1 MGDDDSKRSR
11 LKSKW
16 NRILKPRRDPSE
28 NEVLNNVD
36 AAFNPDALPEFA
48 LSSDVADFLK
58 PSTDKARPKLDI
70 AIATRW
76 PSSHEV
82 RSASYRTDVRNVN
95 GWSKPRRREGLTAT
109 FARTAPDIIG
119 HGGDATLDPTSEI
132 GRLRSRRQRSVSDV
146 PLVEPGQS
154 GQQPR
159 QAQAVDRRPTEA
171 RPSGPLRA
179 QTSLGEVSAPLER
192 LHLTGDGSF
201 LNPEQPRSTAR
212 ERSSGSPSSTL
223 KYNAMR
229 ASEGL
234 TLRRASMVP
243 EHSDDD
249 QSSVRSSETGGF
261 SQHTTESPE
270 IRIHEAASPFSPDGP
285 SPFADPKYFRRRSR
299 DVSPASRHTSELQK
313 SPDGAQSPYT
323 GTVVS
328 PPAQQYIPYKPAAP
342 LTLTQN
348 TLSDQ
353 RSHSSERSRPSSS
366 QSNHSISRRPVPS
379 SRTSPAAAETALQDF
394 ATRIS
399 HMSGVF
405 RLTAEKARPSSQC
418 TPTAWLRAALWW
430 YIHGKLGLETLLAR
444 RPRTPGSQPL
454 PEHLTQA
461 HVDLAKAYWV
471 LTEPLAA
478 FSHSLQ
484 ATSVTLTSS
493 DTQNHEIIHRSC
505 STLLAYFTSLTA
517 SLARANILPPTD
529 SLIQGQD
536 TTIWLSSPALDPHA
550 IKALSLRDRVDPLTA
565 LPLGDTQDSKFCGRY
580 MGQLAIYTMETVGRS
595 EKMPCIISLLRDKID
610 GRICIIIAGQSE
622 EISLRFGQ
630 SKARNG
636 IPWEQTKWRPD
647 LAALGCRSQDGW
659 FVDVTLG
666 RRDYDSLYAGVHGS
680 SGQADSTTISR

>member
-28 NEVLNNVD
+28 NEVVSNVD
-36 AAFNPDALPEFA
+36 TASNPDALPEFA

-58 PSTDKARPKLDI
+58 PSTEKARPKLDI

-95 GWSKPRRREGLTAT
+95 GWSKPRRREGLSVA
-109 FARTAPDIIG
+109 FARAAPEIIG

-132 GRLRSRRQRSVSDV
+132 GRLQSRRQRSVSNAPPRVGSASESRPYAEPVARQRPEDPR
-146 PLVEPGQS
+146 PLAP
-154 GQQPR
+154 
-159 QAQAVDRRPTEA
+159 A
-171 RPSGPLRA
+171 RA
-179 QTSLGEVSAPLER
+179 QTSSGELSAPLER
-192 LHLTGDGSF
+192 LHLTVEEAAFEG
-201 LNPEQPRSTAR
+201 QTQRSSQDR
-212 ERSSGSPSSTL
+212 QRNERSDASRYT
-223 KYNAMR
+223 AMR

-234 TLRRASMVP
+234 ALRRASMVP
-243 EHSDDD
+243 EHSDND
-249 QSSVRSSETGGF
+249 QSSVRSGETAEY

-270 IRIHEAASPFSPDGP
+270 IRLHEAASPFSPDDP
-285 SPFADPKYFRRRSR
+285 SPFADPKYLRRRSR
-299 DVSPASRHTSELQK
+299 DVSPANRHTSELQK

-323 GTVVS
+323 STVVS

-379 SRTSPAAAETALQDF
+379 SGTSPAATETALQDL

-405 RLTAEKARPSSQC
+405 RLTAERARPSPS

-430 YIHGKLGLETLLAR
+430 YIHGKRGLETLLAR
-444 RPRTPGSQPL
+444 RPRTPGSQPP

-461 HVDLAKAYWV
+461 HVDLAKAYWILIEPLVAFSRPSEAAPAV
-471 LTEPLAA
+471 LTTGDEHKLAVLRQS
-478 FSHSLQ
+478 F
-484 ATSVTLTSS
+484 
-493 DTQNHEIIHRSC
+493 

-565 LPLGDTQDSKFCGRY
+565 LPLGDTKDSKFCGRY
-580 MGQLAIYTMETVGRS
+580 TGQLAIYAMETVGRS
-595 EKMPCIISLLRDKID
+595 EKMPCIVSLLRDKID
-610 GRICIIIAGQSE
+610 GRMFIIIAGQNE

-680 SGQADSTTISR
+680 SGQADNSTISR